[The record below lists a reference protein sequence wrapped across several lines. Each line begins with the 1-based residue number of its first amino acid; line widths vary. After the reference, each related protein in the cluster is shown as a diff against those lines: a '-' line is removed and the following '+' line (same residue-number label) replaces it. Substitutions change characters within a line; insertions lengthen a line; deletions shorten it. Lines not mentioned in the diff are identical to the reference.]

1 MRPSLLFM
9 CIALFCLSVSSRASA
24 ADIYCKVIENGE
36 MKIYNASVN
45 EGHVECADHLREG
58 AACFT
63 GSRGDV
69 ISLINNGGFNWD
81 EEWLEGAHYKGFFEV
96 SYVYADGPN
105 DLRMTLSMDRCS
117 KNFFKS
123 AAVGPVMHRN

>member
-1 MRPSLLFM
+1 MRSSTLSMFAALLV
-9 CIALFCLSVSSRASA
+9 LFASA
-24 ADIYCKVIENGE
+24 ESFAANVYCKIIENGE
-36 MKIYNASVN
+36 MKIYNAAVN
-45 EGHVECADHLREG
+45 DGHYECADHLREG

-69 ISLINNGGFNWD
+69 ISLINSGSFDWD
-81 EEWLEGAHYKGFFEV
+81 EEWLEGAHYKGFFEI

-117 KNFFKS
+117 RNFFKN
-123 AAVGPVMHRN
+123 AAVGPVMYRN

>member
-1 MRPSLLFM
+1 MRSSTFFLFAAFFGLFTSSESL
-9 CIALFCLSVSSRASA
+9 A
-24 ADIYCKVIENGE
+24 ADVYCKIVENGE
-36 MKIYNASVN
+36 MKIYNALVDD
-45 EGHVECADHLREG
+45 GRYECADNLREG

-105 DLRMTLSMDRCS
+105 DLRTTLSMDRCS
-117 KNFFKS
+117 KNFFKN
-123 AAVGPVMHRN
+123 AAVGPVMYRN